1 MRVLPGRA
9 RDASLPILRLG
20 VAAISIRAERHFVM
34 ALCSSRMGR
43 CLSVDGSLPV
53 SGWVIARLRTDKNPS
68 SDGVWKYTGRSRP
81 GYRPSLKLF
90 R

>member
-34 ALCSSRMGR
+34 ALCSPRMGR

-53 SGWVIARLRTDKNPS
+53 CGWVVACIWMGYCPS
-68 SDGVWKYTGRSRP
+68 
-81 GYRPSLKLF
+81 
-90 R
+90 